1 MNLEIILNV
10 IVAII
15 IYNLVTRSS
24 YILLKKLV
32 NKLEQIQERFENCEK

>member
-10 IVAII
+10 VVAII
-15 IYNLVTRSS
+15 IYNLVIRSS

>member
-15 IYNLVTRSS
+15 IYNLVTRTS

>member
-1 MNLEIILNV
+1 MNLEIVLNV

>member
-15 IYNLVTRSS
+15 IYNLVIRIS

>member
-10 IVAII
+10 IIAII